1 MNEAEATKIL
11 KRDTL
16 GRVTLTG
23 EQREHLLDE
32 FERSGLKGV
41 PFARLAG
48 VNYPT
53 FASWIQKRRRAR
65 GDYTRVS
72 RWQASA
78 GGEPPRALSWV
89 EAVLASPQSAAP
101 GTGTGNGNGN
111 GNGNGAAAL
120 QLNLPGGAHLTITT
134 PQQAALAAQLLKAL
148 TPSASC

>member
-65 GDYTRVS
+65 GDYARVS
-72 RWQASA
+72 RRQASA

-101 GTGTGNGNGN
+101 GTGTGT
-111 GNGNGAAAL
+111 GAAAL

>member
-1 MNEAEATKIL
+1 MNDAEATKIL

-65 GDYTRVS
+65 GDYARVS
-72 RWQASA
+72 RRQASA

-101 GTGTGNGNGN
+101 GTGTGTGTGTGNST
-111 GNGNGAAAL
+111 GAAAL

-134 PQQAALAAQLLKAL
+134 PQQATLAAQLLKAL